1 MKRVLLIV
9 LNAEGTVGGEQRHVL
24 QILDGLDRTEYE
36 PTVVTW
42 DIPAFVEEL
51 RARKVPAVVV
61 QGTRILDWPL
71 VKRIESIIVE
81 HDVDL
86 VHAHGHRAGLLG
98 RVAALRNGRPRIVW
112 TCHLAENKADR
123 SPLLAWGYRAVL
135 GYLNRRTDATV
146 AVSTHLREWLSGE
159 GIDPADVMV
168 VPNGVDCSLFR
179 PLPRDGSLAEQ
190 LGVDAGS
197 PVLVCVARLT
207 PQKGVESLVRASA
220 RLAERGV
227 YHQVLVVGAGPLECE
242 LKSLAHEL
250 DAPVVFAGERSG
262 IPSILS
268 LADAVVVPSLWEG
281 AFCYTVLEA
290 MASERPLVCSDITI
304 FSDVVAGRDVA
315 VTFRA
320 DDPES
325 LAEAIR
331 SVLSDDDASTA
342 MARRARRL
350 VAAEYSVEAMQSTTR
365 GLYER
370 LLRKEAS

>member
-1 MKRVLLIV
+1 MKRVLQVI

-24 QILDGLDRTEYE
+24 QILDGLDRSAYE

-51 RARKVPAVVV
+51 RAREVPAVVV
-61 QGTRILDWPL
+61 EGTRILDWPL
-71 VKRIESIIVE
+71 VRRIESIITE
-81 HDVDL
+81 GSIDL
-86 VHAHGHRAGLLG
+86 VHAHGHRAGLIG
-98 RVAALRNGRPRIVW
+98 RLAAIRSGRRRIVW

-179 PLPRDGSLAEQ
+179 PLPRDDSLADQ

-197 PVLVCVARLT
+197 PLLVCVARLT
-207 PQKGVESLVRASA
+207 PQKGVETLVRASA
-220 RLAERGV
+220 RLAGGGV
-227 YHQVLVVGAGPLECE
+227 AHQVLVIGAGPLEQE
-242 LKSLAHEL
+242 LKTLTHEL

-268 LADAVVVPSLWEG
+268 LADVVVVPSLWEG

-290 MASERPLVCSDITI
+290 MASEKPLICTDIKI
-304 FSDVVAGRDVA
+304 FSDVVSGRDVA
-315 VTFRA
+315 VSFRA

-325 LAEAIR
+325 LAEAIG
-331 SVLSDDDASTA
+331 STLSDSDASTA
-342 MARRARRL
+342 MARRARQL
-350 VAAEYSVEAMQSTTR
+350 AAAEYSVEAMQATAR

-370 LLRKEAS
+370 LLGEEAS